1 MPEASVTTLSIARY
15 SLEKYVS
22 DYIAKRDVDKV
33 FIEIDTSDATDDDIK
48 NIYNLISKM
57 LDDAEDISNYNN

>member
-15 SLEKYVS
+15 SLEKHVS